1 MSTHHLGPGRDLT
14 FTPLLVA
21 GDGGPNQICHLKIT
35 DLPGPATGT
44 LTIRRDGHEWL
55 FPLNLPAGD
64 SQHDVQLPEAP
75 TETTALVELVLG
87 DETTTREIPSQPVR
101 RWQVFLVNHSH
112 TDIGFTHTASDV
124 VRVHDKNL
132 ERALEL
138 TDATAGW
145 PWESRYRWTVESAWQ
160 VQNYLKFRP
169 SDRDRLVRAVREGVV
184 EVEALYIHSY
194 FDLLS
199 REQLVRSLYLAQEL
213 RETLEIPITS
223 AMICD
228 VPGCAWSLVDP
239 MAAAGVRYLGIAPN
253 NFLAPFHAITDL
265 KRPFVWEG
273 PARKR
278 VMVWYTDDPYWAYI
292 EGARHGFWTG
302 FAEVEDKLPAKLDQL
317 QADGYA
323 LDILQIQTGS
333 DNRPLRLLPATIAR
347 DWNRK
352 YVSPRLRLATPSEFF
367 REVEAG
373 WMDRIETVRGEWQ
386 SSWSQTSMHYPK
398 EAAES
403 RRNHGTLDAWERLAV
418 AADLLDEAFIYPGEE
433 IAATYDASLLFDEH
447 SGPKGIWRPRSEA
460 EALEAI
466 QQGYEIFR
474 QATAPARA
482 GLSRALSAAT
492 GVLAGGETNEIVVWN
507 PLGRSQDGPTEAELP
522 AAWISDDTA
531 LIDAATDVPVPFEVS
546 GNGGETVTVRFNGAR
561 VPAVGYRRYRLT
573 QGSSRVGG
581 GPARATRRE
590 AGSEVRLE
598 RGPLSVVLDARGE
611 ITGLTDSRS
620 GADLSGQ
627 AGSRGLNA
635 LVRYLPEPHGPE
647 PGGDFNAATNLYE
660 GIPVKGEVIVSEPVE
675 TSPIIVEEAGAEI
688 RATAR
693 SVYAGIYERTVD
705 IRLHEGWLE
714 IRNRLTWLQRPPDNE
729 MVYLLFP
736 FALPRPQVRHAAQ
749 YAIVDPQTETLSGS
763 SLDAFAVQD
772 WIDLSADG
780 TGMTINSADLPLV
793 EYGGIHLQHFLR
805 RLEVAEGTLAF
816 KLASGRVLP
825 PSGGD
830 PFGQGATVEARFAI
844 RPYAGEFDPIAA
856 TRFGEEQVLPLQA
869 HPLPAK
875 QPGHWK
881 DATLSLID
889 LQSPTAILT
898 GLKRAERADG
908 LVLRLWESA
917 GRRTPVSL
925 AFPNHELLTAWFLS
939 PIEATIGRLDVR
951 NGRIEIE
958 LGPHELRTVRVVL
971 GR

>member
-1 MSTHHLGPGRDLT
+1 M
-14 FTPLLVA
+14 
-21 GDGGPNQICHLKIT
+21 
-35 DLPGPATGT
+35 
-44 LTIRRDGHEWL
+44 
-55 FPLNLPAGD
+55 
-64 SQHDVQLPEAP
+64 
-75 TETTALVELVLG
+75 
-87 DETTTREIPSQPVR
+87 R

-112 TDIGFTHTASDV
+112 TDIGFTHTAADV

-132 ERALEL
+132 ERALEF
-138 TDATAGW
+138 TDATADW

-160 VQNYLKFRP
+160 VQNYLKYRP
-169 SDRDRLVRAVREGVV
+169 DDRERLVRAVREGVV

-213 RETLEIPITS
+213 RETLDIPITS

-273 PARKR
+273 PAGKR

-302 FAEVEDKLPAKLDQL
+302 LEEVEAKLPVKLDQL
-317 QADGYA
+317 QANGYA

-333 DNRPLRLLPATIAR
+333 DNRPLRLLPAIVAR

-373 WMDRIETVRGEWQ
+373 WMDRVETVRGEWQ

-418 AADLLDEAFIYPGEE
+418 AADLLDEAFIYPTAE
-433 IAATYDASLLFDEH
+433 IAAAYDASLLFDEH

-466 QQGYEIFR
+466 EQGYEIFQ
-474 QATAPARA
+474 QATAPARS
-482 GLSRALSAAT
+482 GLSRAISAAT

-507 PLGRSQDGPTEAELP
+507 PLGRARSGPAEAGVP
-522 AAWISDDTA
+522 AAWIADDTVLVDA
-531 LIDAATDVPVPFEVS
+531 VSDAAVPFEAA
-546 GNGGETVTVRFNGAR
+546 GDGAETVTIRFDGAD
-561 VPAVGYRRYRLT
+561 VPAIGYRRYRLT
-573 QGSSRVGG
+573 TGG
-581 GPARATRRE
+581 GPATGGPRRASRSE
-590 AGSEVRLE
+590 VGSEARLE
-598 RGPLSVVLDARGE
+598 RGPLSVVLNADGT

-620 GADLSGQ
+620 GADLAGQ
-627 AGSRGLNA
+627 PGGPGLNA

-660 GIPVKGEVIVSEPVE
+660 GIPVKGAEIVSNPVE
-675 TSPIIVEEAGAEI
+675 SSPIVVEEAGSDI

-705 IRLHEGWLE
+705 VRLHEDWLE
-714 IRNRLTWLQRPPDNE
+714 IRNHLTWLQRPPDNE
-729 MVYLLFP
+729 MIYLLFP
-736 FALPRPQVRHAAQ
+736 FALPMPQVRHAAQ

-772 WIDLSADG
+772 WIDLSANDRG
-780 TGMTINSADLPLV
+780 VTINSGELPLV

-805 RLEVAEGTLAF
+805 SLEVAEGTLAF
-816 KLASGRVLP
+816 KLGSGRVLP

-830 PFGQGATVEARFAI
+830 PFGQGATVAARFAI
-844 RPYAGEFDPIAA
+844 RPYAGGFDPIAA
-856 TRFGEEQVLPLQA
+856 TRFGEEQVLPLQTQ
-869 HPLPAK
+869 PLPAR

-881 DATLSLID
+881 EASLSLID

-908 LVLRLWESA
+908 LVLRIWESA
-917 GRRTPVSL
+917 GRRTPASL
-925 AFPNHELLTAWFLS
+925 SFPHHEVLTAWSLT
-939 PIEATIGRLDVR
+939 PIEGAIGRMDVR
-951 NGRIEIE
+951 DGRVTFE
-958 LGPHELRTVRVVL
+958 LGPT
-971 GR
+971 

>member
-1 MSTHHLGPGRDLT
+1 MPTHTLAPNRTLT
-14 FTPLLVA
+14 FTPLLIS
-21 GDGGPNQICHLKIT
+21 GDSGPTQICHLSVT
-35 DLPGPATGT
+35 DLPNAATGT
-44 LTIRRDGHEWL
+44 LTIRRDGAEWS
-55 FPLNLPAGD
+55 FPLELPSGD
-64 SQHDVQLPEAP
+64 STHEIQLPEAT

-87 DETTTREIPSQPVR
+87 DQTSAREIPCGPVR
-101 RWQVFLVNHSH
+101 RWQIFLVNHSH
-112 TDIGFTHTASDV
+112 TDIGFTHTAADV

-132 ERALEL
+132 ERALEF
-138 TDATAGW
+138 TEATADW

-160 VQNYLKFRP
+160 IQNYLKYRP
-169 SDRDRLVRAVREGVV
+169 GDRERLVRAVHEGVV

-213 RETLEIPITS
+213 RETLDIPITS

-228 VPGCAWSLVDP
+228 VPGCAWSLIDP

-273 PARKR
+273 PAGKR
-278 VMVWYTDDPYWAYI
+278 IMVWYTDDPYWAYI

-302 FAEVEDKLPAKLDQL
+302 LDEVETKLPAKLDQL

-373 WMDRIETVRGEWQ
+373 WMDRVETVRGEWQ

-433 IAATYDASLLFDEH
+433 IAAAYDASLLFDEH
-447 SGPKGIWRPRSEA
+447 SGPKGIWRPRSDA
-460 EALEAI
+460 EALAAI
-466 QQGYEIFR
+466 EQGFEIFQ
-474 QATAPARA
+474 QATAPARS
-482 GLSRALSAAT
+482 GLSRAISAAT

-507 PLGRSQDGPTEAELP
+507 PLGRTRGGPAEADVP
-522 AAWISDDTA
+522 ATWIADDTVVV
-531 LIDAATDVPVPFEVS
+531 DAAGLSVPFEVTGS
-546 GNGGETVTVRFNGAR
+546 GETVTVRFNGADI
-561 VPAVGYRRYRLT
+561 PAIGYRRYRFT
-573 QGSSRVGG
+573 QGGALSSD
-581 GPARATRRE
+581 GPAIASRRE
-590 AGSEVRLE
+590 VESEARLE
-598 RGPLSVVLDARGE
+598 RGPLSVVLNANGT
-611 ITGLTDSRS
+611 ITSLTDSRS
-620 GADLSGQ
+620 ETDL
-627 AGSRGLNA
+627 AGGSSNQRLNA

-660 GIPVKGEVIVSEPVE
+660 GIPVNGAEIASDPVE
-675 TSPIIVEEAGAEI
+675 SSPIVVEESGTDI

-705 IRLHEGWLE
+705 IRLHEDWLE

-729 MVYLLFP
+729 MVYVLFP
-736 FALPRPQVRHAAQ
+736 FALPKPQVRHAAQ

-772 WIDLSADG
+772 WIDLSANG
-780 TGMTINSADLPLV
+780 SGVTINSGDLPLV

-816 KLASGRVLP
+816 KLGSGRVLP

-830 PFGQGATVEARFAI
+830 PFGQGATVAARFAI
-844 RPYAGEFDPIAA
+844 RPYAGAFDPLAA

-869 HPLPAK
+869 HALPAH

-881 DATLSLID
+881 ESSLSLID

-908 LVLRLWESA
+908 LVLRIWESA

-925 AFPNHELLTAWFLS
+925 AFPHHELLTAWSLT
-939 PIEATIGRLDVR
+939 PIEGTIGRMDVR
-951 NGRIEIE
+951 DGRIEFE
-958 LGPHELRTVRVVL
+958 LGPHELKTLRVVL

>member
-1 MSTHHLGPGRDLT
+1 MPTHTLSPHRTLT
-14 FTPLLVA
+14 FTPLLVP
-21 GDGGPNQICHLKIT
+21 GDNGPNQICRLQIA
-35 DLPGPATGT
+35 DLPHPSTGT
-44 LTIRRDGHEWL
+44 LTIRRDGADWS

-64 SQHDVQLPEAP
+64 STHEAHLPEA
-75 TETTALVELVLG
+75 TSDTTALVELVIG
-87 DETTTREIPSQPVR
+87 GETVTQEVPCTPVR

-112 TDIGFTHTASDV
+112 TDIGFTHTAADV

-138 TDATAGW
+138 TDATADW
-145 PWESRYRWTVESAWQ
+145 PWESRYRWTIESAWQ
-160 VQNYLKFRP
+160 VQNYLTYRP
-169 SDRDRLVRAVREGVV
+169 EDRDRLVRAVREGVV

-194 FDLLS
+194 FDLLG

-213 RETLEIPITS
+213 RETLGIPITS

-253 NFLAPFHAITDL
+253 NYLAPFHAITNL

-273 PARKR
+273 PAGRR
-278 VMVWYTDDPYWAYI
+278 VLVWYTDDPYWAYI
-292 EGARHGFWTG
+292 EGARHGFWSG
-302 FAEVEDKLPAKLDQL
+302 YAEVEAKLPAKLDQL

-347 DWNRK
+347 DWNRT

-373 WMDRIETVRGEWQ
+373 WMDRVETVRGEWQ
-386 SSWSQTSMHYPK
+386 SSWSQTTMHYPK

-418 AADLLDEAFIYPGEE
+418 AADLLDEAFIYPTEE
-433 IAATYDASLLFDEH
+433 IAKTYDASLLFDEH

-460 EALEAI
+460 EALAAI
-466 QQGYEIFR
+466 EQGYEIFR
-474 QATAPARA
+474 RATAPAQA
-482 GLSRALSAAT
+482 GLARALSAAT
-492 GVLAGGETNEIVVWN
+492 GVLASGETNEIAVWN
-507 PLGRSQDGPTEAELP
+507 PLGRPQSGPAESHIP
-522 AAWISDDTA
+522 ADWVSAGTS
-531 LIDAATDVPVPFEVS
+531 LIDAATDSPVPFETA
-546 GNGGETVTVRFNGAR
+546 GAHGDTVTVRFAAEN

-573 QGSSRVGG
+573 PGAAGG
-581 GPARATRRE
+581 HVRASRRE
-590 AGSEVRLE
+590 AGPEARLE
-598 RGPLSVVLDARGE
+598 RGPLSVVLNENGE
-611 ITGLTDSRS
+611 ITSLADSRT
-620 GADLSGQ
+620 GTDL
-627 AGSRGLNA
+627 AAAGLNA

-660 GIPVKGEVIVSEPVE
+660 GIPVKGEEIASTPVE
-675 TSPIIVEEAGAEI
+675 SSAITVEEAGAEI
-688 RATAR
+688 RATAHA
-693 SVYAGIYERTVD
+693 VYADIYERTVD
-705 IRLHEGWLE
+705 VRLREDWLE
-714 IRNRLTWLQRPPDNE
+714 VRNRVTWLQRPPENE
-729 MVYLLFP
+729 MVYLLYP
-736 FALPRPQVRHAAQ
+736 FALPMPRVRHAAQ

-780 TGMTINSADLPLV
+780 RGVTVSSSDLPLV
-793 EYGGIHLQHFLR
+793 EYGGVRLQHFLR

-816 KLASGRVLP
+816 KLAAGRVLP
-825 PSGGD
+825 PNPGD

-844 RPYAGEFDPIAA
+844 RPYTGAFDPIAS

-869 HPLPAK
+869 HPMAAR
-875 QPGHWK
+875 QPGHWN
-881 DATLSLID
+881 DATLGLVD
-889 LQSPTAILT
+889 LQGPTAVLT

-917 GRRTPVSL
+917 GRHTPVTL
-925 AFPNHELLTAWFLS
+925 TFPHHDLLTAWSLS
-939 PIEATIGRLDVR
+939 PVEGTIGRMDVR
-951 NGRIEIE
+951 DGRVEFE